1 MERGQSQSS
10 RSSAMVQTSSEIP
23 LPSPSFYSLSGLG
36 PVAILGHRPSRR
48 PPAGWLGGSWPFPA
62 SCAKPVVPPWDPRR
76 PWIRSAIQSEASRH
90 RSVGEFGWGGTP
102 VTGQRR
108 RPEALLRWN
117 RNLSGRR
124 RPKVL
129 LMLRLPVQVQNV
141 QAWPSDPLVQC
152 ASSGYRSQ
160 RCQKNYHRDN
170 WLVAAKR
177 SKRRRFL
184 ILRCRL
190 FLASHPQ
197 PSGRVGLFT
206 HQQGT

>member
-1 MERGQSQSS
+1 MDIG
-10 RSSAMVQTSSEIP
+10 TS
-23 LPSPSFYSLSGLG
+23 L
-36 PVAILGHRPSRR
+36 
-48 PPAGWLGGSWPFPA
+48 AGVSWLFPD
-62 SCAKPVVPPWDPRR
+62 SCAKPTRWVSPRGMPAR
-76 PWIRSAIQSEASRH
+76 ATLDVTVQSEVSKH

-102 VTGQRR
+102 FTTQRR
-108 RPEALLRWN
+108 RPEALLRQN
-117 RNLSGRR
+117 RNLPGRR
-124 RPKVL
+124 RPKAL
-129 LMLRLPVQVQNV
+129 LMLRLSVRVRNVQV
-141 QAWPSDPLVQC
+141 WPNDPLVKC
-152 ASSGYRSQ
+152 ANSGYRSQ

>member
-1 MERGQSQSS
+1 MDIG
-10 RSSAMVQTSSEIP
+10 SALAVDPWLFPDSCIK
-23 LPSPSFYSLSGLG
+23 
-36 PVAILGHRPSRR
+36 PVALVLW
-48 PPAGWLGGSWPFPA
+48 ATLDVA
-62 SCAKPVVPPWDPRR
+62 V
-76 PWIRSAIQSEASRH
+76 RSEVSKH

-102 VTGQRR
+102 FTTQRR
-108 RPEALLRWN
+108 RPEALLRQN
-117 RNLSGRR
+117 RNLPGRR

-129 LMLRLPVQVQNV
+129 LMPRLSVRVRNVQV
-141 QAWPSDPLVQC
+141 WPNDPLVKC
-152 ASSGYRSQ
+152 ANSGYRSQ

-177 SKRRRFL
+177 SKRRCFL